1 MKLYLNYFH
10 TASKLVKGAEVDK
23 DFESMAKEE
32 TTEDK
37 IFQGFRQRISH
48 EPEQVVSLYSG
59 FSVFFIV

>member
-23 DFESMAKEE
+23 DLESMAKEE

-48 EPEQVVSLYSG
+48 EPEQVGSL
-59 FSVFFIV
+59 FSSFCFFVV